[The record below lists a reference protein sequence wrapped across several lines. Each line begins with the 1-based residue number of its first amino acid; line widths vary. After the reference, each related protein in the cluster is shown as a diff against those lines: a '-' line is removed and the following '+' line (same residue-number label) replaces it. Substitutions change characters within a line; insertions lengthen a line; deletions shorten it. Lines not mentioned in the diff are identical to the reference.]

1 MQLIPDRSALN
12 LSLPLIIGVVFG
24 VGFLYTANMDFG
36 TVDKFDE
43 LALGQ
48 QNTSSF
54 ATVNKAQVH
63 CHDLTDAP
71 QCIGDFYNFR
81 LKENLILWLGNS
93 QLHAINQKRPGDV
106 TASAILHREAK
117 SESKYL
123 LTFSQPNASLQEHY
137 LLFEYLSQKMPVTTL
152 ILAVVFDDLRE
163 TGIRPTLTEAF
174 NDQEVSFRLNKTEIG
189 RKMMSNQGNQDAA
202 GNDMAA
208 LDDTFQERSEKY
220 LNTKLEK
227 FWNIWEQ
234 RPTFRGNL
242 LGNLYLFRNWAF
254 GITPSSSRRMIPGR
268 YIMNIDAL
276 KATVQSANEQGINVI
291 VYIVPLRNDVKI
303 PYDLNQYEK
312 FKSEIKWIT
321 QEFNARFVN
330 FESLVPA
337 NLWGTKNATTLGD
350 RQELDFMH
358 FQAGGHK
365 LLADALFEEL
375 KNN

>member
-1 MQLIPDRSALN
+1 MKHGDK
-12 LSLPLIIGVVFG
+12 
-24 VGFLYTANMDFG
+24 TAAHIMH
-36 TVDKFDE
+36 KY
-43 LALGQ
+43 LA
-48 QNTSSF
+48 
-54 ATVNKAQVH
+54 
-63 CHDLTDAP
+63 P
-71 QCIGDFYNFR
+71 I
-81 LKENLILWLGNS
+81 
-93 QLHAINQKRPGDV
+93 
-106 TASAILHREAK
+106 
-117 SESKYL
+117 SKYL

-234 RPTFRGNL
+234 RPSFRGNL
-242 LGNLYLFRNWAF
+242 LGNLYLFRNWVF

-268 YIMNIDAL
+268 YNMNIDAL

-312 FKSEIKWIT
+312 FKSEIKWIS
-321 QEFNARFVN
+321 QKFNARFVN
-330 FESLVPA
+330 LESLVPN

>member
-106 TASAILHREAK
+106 TASAILHIEAK

-312 FKSEIKWIT
+312 FKSEIKWIS
-321 QEFNARFVN
+321 QGFNARFVN